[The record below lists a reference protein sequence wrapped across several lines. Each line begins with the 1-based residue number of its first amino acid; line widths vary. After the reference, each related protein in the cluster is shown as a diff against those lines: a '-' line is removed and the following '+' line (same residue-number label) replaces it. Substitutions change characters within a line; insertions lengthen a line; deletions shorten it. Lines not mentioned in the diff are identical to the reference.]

1 MHRTPRTPGAPALA
15 ALWLL
20 IAVLVGLRPA
30 LAGTGQPV
38 IEQYALPNGLTVIL
52 APMPAAQRVSIVTGY
67 QTGSADEPKGRSGF
81 AHLFEHLMF
90 EGTRAVPDF
99 DAATASLGAETNAYT
114 QWDSTTYYMVGP
126 ANNLPGLLRLEAD
139 RMANLANAV
148 TQEDLDNQRDIVRN
162 EMRQNTLDQP
172 GAAARLQSLATLA
185 GPRHP
190 YGHATIGSLAD
201 LEAATLS
208 DVQAFH
214 RTYYV
219 PSNAIVAITG
229 KFDVA
234 VARDLVARTLGLVPP
249 GERPAPAEGELSL
262 SGPQRLQFTDA
273 VQTPQ
278 VMMMWNGPREET
290 REDLTALMV
299 SIVLS
304 SDSGPLYAKLV
315 HRDGLAS
322 AVACSWESR
331 RLGGSFS
338 IIAQAA
344 SGIDAARLEAGL
356 LSALREI
363 DAEGVT
369 RDQLQAGAASVL
381 SYFDSAVADP
391 LSYGLILQGTAAT
404 AGDARAWRKDV
415 EDAASI
421 APEEAMAL
429 LRRITAG
436 PAVAAVVIPGA
447 RNDQLPQIVAL
458 STGAAEPLSSSA
470 RDDVSIPDLPELTS
484 DAIAFPSPMSFTL
497 ANGLAVNVY
506 RSGDTSTTAMAL
518 VLPLGTTVANGERKG
533 LVELAIDLTA
543 RGAGTMS
550 SADFSLAADTAGAR
564 IGAAAFDHATM
575 FTLAAPTRSFA
586 KAAELFALAIT
597 KPRFDIREWQTQVE
611 QRAQSLERRLRDPSA
626 VANRAVA
633 AAAFPLG
640 AAEGEV
646 MDARQIRSLA
656 MADAA
661 QLFDALLQP
670 ATARLEIVSALPPD
684 EVRGVIEP
692 LLGAWTK
699 DNSAVLKAPAPVA
712 PRFAPQEIVEHV
724 AGASQAAILLGFSA
738 PQPFTP
744 AAIAND
750 VAMQVL
756 GGGSSGRLYRRLR
769 EEKGWSYGIYGGT
782 SDGEKYGGNAMGY
795 IETSVQADR
804 MRESLAEI
812 RRVLGDVAQA
822 PISPAEF
829 DAALQEIRT
838 QYAATLETSDG
849 LSRAIAWS
857 VASGFE
863 LADAARKLALY
874 EKVTLAEVR
883 VQAEAMGKR
892 DMITVI
898 AGNSA
903 KMK

>member
-1 MHRTPRTPGAPALA
+1 MHRASRTPFAPALA

-20 IAVLVGLRPA
+20 ITVLAGPGPA
-30 LAGTGQPV
+30 LAGTGQSV
-38 IEQYALPNGLTVIL
+38 IEQYVLPNGLTVIL

-90 EGTRAVPDF
+90 EGTRAIPDF
-99 DAATASLGAETNAYT
+99 DAAASSLGTETNAYT
-114 QWDSTTYYMVGP
+114 QWDSTTYYMVGL
-126 ANNLPGLLRLEAD
+126 AKNLPGLLRLEAD

-148 TQEDLDNQRDIVRN
+148 TEEDLDNQRDIVRN
-162 EMRQNTLDQP
+162 EMRQNTLDRP

-185 GPRHP
+185 GPDHP

-229 KFDVA
+229 KFDAA
-234 VARDLVARTLGLVPP
+234 VARDLVAKTLGLVPP
-249 GERPAPAEGELSL
+249 GERPAPAEGEPKL

-290 REDLTALMV
+290 REDLAALML

-322 AVACSWESR
+322 AVTSSWESR

-344 SGIDAARLEAGL
+344 SGIDAAQLEAGL
-356 LSALREI
+356 LSALKEI

-391 LSYGLILQGTAAT
+391 LSYGLVLQDTAAT
-404 AGDARAWRKDV
+404 SGDAKAWRKEA
-415 EDAASI
+415 EDAAGI
-421 APEEAMAL
+421 APQEAMAL

-436 PAVAAVVIPGA
+436 PAITAVVTPGP
-447 RNDQLPQIVAL
+447 RNEQLPPVVAL

-470 RDDVSIPDLPELTS
+470 RDDVVIPDVPEMS
-484 DAIAFPSPMSFTL
+484 SEAIAFPSPVAFTL

-506 RSGDTSTTAMAL
+506 RSGDTSTSAMAL

-533 LVELAIDLTA
+533 LVELAIDVTA

-550 SADFSLAADTAGAR
+550 KADFSLAADAAGAR
-564 IGAAAFDHATM
+564 IGANASDHATL
-575 FTLAAPTRSFA
+575 FSVAAPTRSLA

-597 KPRFDIREWQTQVE
+597 RPQFDAREWQTQVE

-640 AAEGEV
+640 APEGEV

-656 MADAA
+656 MADAER
-661 QLFDALLQP
+661 LFDDLLQP
-670 ATARLEIVSALPPD
+670 GMARLEIVSALPPA
-684 EVRGVIEP
+684 EVRSIVEP
-692 LLGAWTK
+692 LLGAWKKGSPATI
-699 DNSAVLKAPAPVA
+699 KAPAPIA
-712 PRFAPQEIVEHV
+712 PRFAPREIVEHV

-750 VAMQVL
+750 IAMQVL
-756 GGGSSGRLYRRLR
+756 GGGSNGRLYRRLR

-782 SDGEKYGGNAMGY
+782 TDGDKHGGNAMGY
-795 IETSVQADR
+795 IATSVQADR
-804 MRESLAEI
+804 MRDSLAEI
-812 RRVLGDVAQA
+812 RRVLNDVARI
-822 PISPAEF
+822 PISPEEF
-829 DAALQEIRT
+829 NAALQEIQT
-838 QYAATLETSDG
+838 QYASALETSDG
-849 LSRAIAWS
+849 LLQTIAWS

-863 LADAARKLALY
+863 LADVARKLALY
-874 EKVTLAEVR
+874 EKVTLADVR
-883 VQAEAMGKR
+883 IQAEAIGKR
-892 DMITVI
+892 DMIAAI
-898 AGNSA
+898 AGDTA
-903 KMK
+903 KIR